1 MQISS
6 FDEFR
11 YERNFPFDWQNNKC
25 VICKFPLKVKPTN
38 YQTSDDKMAFGDFII
53 RYEHKF
59 LKNINIKE
67 QI

>member
-1 MQISS
+1 MQIIP

-11 YERNFPFDWQNNKC
+11 YERNFPSDWQNNKY

-38 YQTSDDKMAFGDFII
+38 YQRSDDKMAFGDFII

-59 LKNINIKE
+59 LRNIYIKE